1 MGVKEKIRSLY
12 RDIKE
17 GYKYYFEYFDERQ
30 SNFRISQFQF
40 KLFKKI
46 NKKKGGISMDKK
58 KNETKDDKMTQEEI
72 NRLLKGMVQRFF
84 TSLSQHI

>member
-30 SNFRISQFQF
+30 NNFRISQF
-40 KLFKKI
+40 
-46 NKKKGGISMDKK
+46 
-58 KNETKDDKMTQEEI
+58 
-72 NRLLKGMVQRFF
+72 
-84 TSLSQHI
+84 